1 MTGAKTFLY
10 WDPVILDDGSLIC
23 DGNKQC
29 PEFKI
34 DFRSNLKWINDEMIF
49 HHSKNLD
56 HENNCWIC
64 ARFFNKSKILNDYLL
79 KEVNDDAIVKINT
92 DGEILFKKI
101 N

>member
-1 MTGAKTFLY
+1 MNKKVKNKKYFPGLNTMTGAKTFLY

-23 DGNKQC
+23 DGNNG

-64 ARFFNKSKILNDYLL
+64 ARFS
-79 KEVNDDAIVKINT
+79 INQ
-92 DGEILFKKI
+92 KY
-101 N
+101 